1 VKSYLIKK
9 LQPIIKRPTSGMFG
23 FIFAYLTTAKL
34 FLQ

>member
-1 VKSYLIKK
+1 
-9 LQPIIKRPTSGMFG
+9 MFG